1 MSKPTYRAVEV
12 VQANGPLQL
21 VDREIQEPG
30 PGQVRI
36 RIHACGVCHSDSVTV
51 QGLFPGIQYP
61 RVPGHEIAGVIDAL
75 GAGVPKWQVGQRVGV
90 GWFGG
95 NCGYCESCRRGDFIT
110 CSIGPVPGIQ
120 YDGGYAEYTIGSVL
134 GARAYSRRAFRR
146 GSRTADVCRHYHLQR
161 VEE

>member
-75 GAGVPKWQVGQRVGV
+75 GAGVPQVAGRSASWRGMVRRQLRILRV
-90 GWFGG
+90 
-95 NCGYCESCRRGDFIT
+95 
-110 CSIGPVPGIQ
+110 VPP
-120 YDGGYAEYTIGSVL
+120 
-134 GARAYSRRAFRR
+134 R
-146 GSRTADVCRHYHLQR
+146 
-161 VEE
+161 

>member
-75 GAGVPKWQVGQRVGV
+75 GAGVPQWQVGQRVGV
-90 GWFGG
+90 G
-95 NCGYCESCRRGDFIT
+95 
-110 CSIGPVPGIQ
+110 
-120 YDGGYAEYTIGSVL
+120 
-134 GARAYSRRAFRR
+134 
-146 GSRTADVCRHYHLQR
+146 
-161 VEE
+161 